1 MMATA
6 KTEYRID
13 LANVTDGEALHDALA
28 AALPLPEY
36 YGRNLDAFYDVLTEF
51 GGSWRIVFRNADS
64 VCQAFRTLCAEIGA
78 FIDDSEFKGGFDEY
92 AVFAASEAYA
102 ATPVKGNA
110 LAIRDAFARAEDGEG
125 TD

>member
-64 VCQAFRTLCAEIGA
+64 VCQAFRTLCADAMAETEGLEIVFLNADESSRRPRGA
-78 FIDDSEFKGGFDEY
+78 GQTSK
-92 AVFAASEAYA
+92 A
-102 ATPVKGNA
+102 KGNGRKPKA
-110 LAIRDAFARAEDGEG
+110 TGTGKKRA
-125 TD
+125 